1 MAGRD
6 YDYVFK
12 VVIIGDSAVGK
23 SNLLLRYS
31 DDEFVES
38 FMPTIGVDFVSPPSR
53 ICFIFL
59 PRYCIS
65 VPPMRLSPY
74 FMSLSR
80 AILATAV
87 LFVLFPF
94 QFAAL

>member
-1 MAGRD
+1 MLGMAGRD

-38 FMPTIGVDFVSPPSR
+38 FMPTIGVDFVSDSER
-53 ICFIFL
+53 NQ
-59 PRYCIS
+59 R
-65 VPPMRLSPY
+65 
-74 FMSLSR
+74 
-80 AILATAV
+80 
-87 LFVLFPF
+87 
-94 QFAAL
+94 